1 MRSEQV
7 SSAGSQVNT
16 PLARQAAWLSGY
28 RFGLRLSE
36 LGAVASVGDGIAW
49 IDGLPSACMDEIVRL
64 EDGSQALVFHLAHN
78 RIGAILLCQT
88 TRITAGAK
96 AFLTGKALSM
106 GVGDALLGRVIDPL
120 GAVLDNGEALS
131 CSAYRQLD
139 VRSPPIIARDFVA
152 QPMYTGN
159 KIVDTML
166 PIGKGQR
173 QLIIGDNGAGKSA
186 LAIDTVINQRGK
198 NVYCVYV
205 LIGQK
210 RSTVVNTIETL
221 RRADAMAYT
230 VVVVA
235 EATAMPGLK
244 YLAPFAGCTV
254 AEAWMAAGHDTLVVY
269 DDLTTH
275 ARSYRELSLL
285 LRRPP
290 GREAYPGDI
299 FYLHSRLLERST
311 RLSANHGGGS
321 MTALPIIETEQGE
334 ITAYIP
340 TNLISITDGQIYLDH
355 QLFARG
361 FLPAIDVTRSV
372 SRIGGKAQ
380 HHNIKNEAG
389 RMKLDYLQFIEL
401 EVFTRFGSRLEAGME
416 ARIHRGQVLREM
428 LKQDLLAPLTIEFQ
442 MAWLVAYN
450 EGLFDNISLEQVKP
464 RLALLQ
470 AQVARSSVSVDEGH
484 DQWKILVYTWLK

>member
-1 MRSEQV
+1 MRSEHV
-7 SSAGSQVNT
+7 LSAGSQVNT

-36 LGAVASVGDGIAW
+36 LGTVVSVGDGIAW

-96 AFLTGKALSM
+96 AFLTGKGLSI

-131 CSAYRQLD
+131 YSTYRLLD

-186 LAIDTVINQRGK
+186 LAIDTVINQRSK

-221 RRADAMAYT
+221 RRAGALAYT

-254 AEAWMAAGHDTLVVY
+254 AEAWMAAGHNTLVVY

-311 RLSANHGGGS
+311 RLSAKQGGGS

-334 ITAYIP
+334 IAAYIP
-340 TNLISITDGQIYLDH
+340 TNLISITDGQIYLDR

-380 HHNIKNEAG
+380 HHNIKSEAG
-389 RMKLDYLQFIEL
+389 RMKLDYLQFLEL
-401 EVFTRFGSRLEAGME
+401 EVFTRFGSRLEAGMQT
-416 ARIHRGQVLREM
+416 RIHRGRILREM

-484 DQWKILVYTWLK
+484 DQWKILVHAWLK